1 MKKFW
6 ANFFQLGARKL
17 VIAFIYVVAL
27 KRAVYDLKWSLLM
40 LVLRGFGGPA
50 ECPWA

>member
-1 MKKFW
+1 MHVKIFMIYV
-6 ANFFQLGARKL
+6 RTML
-17 VIAFIYVVAL
+17 VIAFIYLVAP
-27 KRAVYDLKWSLLM
+27 KEAVCFVRDVIHFM